1 MKLAPIVHE
10 FFQRYL
16 PGIRGTSLHTV
27 KAYRDAFKLF
37 LPFAAKYHHIK
48 VASLTVDHLC
58 TELVLAYLNDLEQH
72 RNNVAKTRNHRL
84 AALKSFAK
92 MIRFMHPEHRQ
103 IADRIVGIPQ
113 KRTQKAVVGFLHE
126 EEILNIFEVVDLN
139 KKEGFRDYTLLHLL
153 YDSGAR
159 ASEVAMLK
167 LDYFNPQEKTLAI
180 LGKGNRYRIIS
191 LEPKTVQLLQLYI
204 SKYRVSPKPSFQ
216 HRLFI
221 NQREEGITRHGIYR
235 ICRKYLEKAL
245 PKKRLKTINPVHS
258 LRHSCAV
265 HMLYR
270 GDSVTDIKNH
280 LGHENVQSSTVY
292 LHLDLKRRRQI
303 QERFLNH
310 MKSVLTDDHKVDD
323 LLRSEKNE
331 DLMAWL
337 DSL

>member
-1 MKLAPIVHE
+1 MKLSPILHE
-10 FFQRYL
+10 FFNRYL
-16 PGIRGTSLHTV
+16 PYIRGTSLHTI

-37 LPFAAKYHHIK
+37 LPFAAEHHHVKI
-48 VASLTVDHLC
+48 ASLTIDHLS
-58 TELVLAYLNDLEQH
+58 TELVLAYLDDLEQH
-72 RNNVAKTRNHRL
+72 RNNIAKTRNHRL

-92 MIRFMHPEHRQ
+92 MMRFMYPEHRQ
-103 IADRIVGIPQ
+103 IADRITNIPQ
-113 KRTQKAVVGFLHE
+113 KRTQKAIVGFLYE
-126 EEILNIFEVVDLN
+126 EEILSIFQAVDLN

-159 ASEVAMLK
+159 ASEIAILK

-191 LEPKTVQLLQLYI
+191 LELKTVQLLQLYI
-204 SKYRVSPKPSFQ
+204 RKYRVTPNPPYQ
-216 HRLFI
+216 DRLFI
-221 NQREEGITRHGIYR
+221 NQRGQELTRHGIYR

-245 PKKRLKTINPVHS
+245 SKKRLKTINPVHS
-258 LRHSCAV
+258 FRHSCAV

-303 QERFLNH
+303 QDRFLKH
-310 MKSVLTDDHKVDD
+310 MKSVLTDDQKIDD
-323 LLRSEKNE
+323 LLQSEDKT
-331 DLMAWL
+331 DIMDWL

>member
-1 MKLAPIVHE
+1 MKLAPVVRE
-10 FFQRYL
+10 FFHRYL

-27 KAYRDAFKLF
+27 KAYRDAFKIF
-37 LPFAAKYHHIK
+37 LPFAANYHHIK
-48 VASLTVDHLC
+48 VDSLTLDHIG
-58 TELVLAYLNDLEQH
+58 TDLVLAFLDDLEQH
-72 RNNVAKTRNHRL
+72 RNNIAKTRNHRL

-92 MIRFMHPEHRQ
+92 MLRFMHPEHRQ
-103 IADRIVGIPQ
+103 IADRIINIPQ
-113 KRTQKAVVGFLHE
+113 KRTQKPVVGFLYE
-126 EEILNIFEVVDLN
+126 EEILRIFEAVDLN

-159 ASEVAMLK
+159 ASEIAMLK
-167 LDYFNPQEKTLAI
+167 LDYFNTQEKTLAI

-191 LEPKTVQLLQLYI
+191 LETKTVQLLQLYI
-204 SKYRVSPKPSFQ
+204 SKYRVSPSPSFR
-216 HRLFI
+216 HRIFI
-221 NQREEGITRHGIYR
+221 NQRGEGITRHGIYR
-235 ICRKYLEKAL
+235 ICRKYLAKAL
-245 PKKRLKTINPVHS
+245 PEKRLKTINPVHS
-258 LRHSCAV
+258 FRHSCAV

-310 MKSVLTDDHKVDD
+310 MKSVLTDDQKVDD
-323 LLRSEKNE
+323 LLQSEKNE

>member
-1 MKLAPIVHE
+1 MKLSPILHQ
-10 FFQRYL
+10 FFHRYL
-16 PGIRGTSLHTV
+16 PYIRGTSLHTI
-27 KAYRDAFKLF
+27 KAYRDAFKIF

-48 VASLTVDHLC
+48 IASLTIDHLS
-58 TELVLAYLNDLEQH
+58 TELVLAYLDDLEQH
-72 RNNVAKTRNHRL
+72 RNNIAKTRNHRL

-92 MIRFMHPEHRQ
+92 MMRFMHPEHRQ
-103 IADRIVGIPQ
+103 IADGIINIPQ
-113 KRTQKAVVGFLHE
+113 KRTQRAVVGFLYQ
-126 EEILNIFEVVDLN
+126 EEILSIFQSVDLN

-159 ASEVAMLK
+159 ASEIAMLK

-180 LGKGNRYRIIS
+180 LGKGDRYRIIS

-204 SKYRVSPKPSFQ
+204 RKYRVSPNPPYQ
-216 HRLFI
+216 DRLFI
-221 NQREEGITRHGIYR
+221 NQRGEALTRHGIYR
-235 ICRKYLEKAL
+235 ICKKYLEKAL
-245 PKKRLKTINPVHS
+245 PKKRLKTINPGHS
-258 LRHSCAV
+258 FRHSCAV

-303 QERFLNH
+303 QDRFLKH
-310 MKSVLTDDHKVDD
+310 MKSVLTDDQKIDA
-323 LLRSEKNE
+323 LLQSENNT
-331 DLMAWL
+331 DIMAWL